1 MVDYNKRL
9 VEVDEILEYFSEEDL
24 IKIPDEVRKEIR
36 DNMDEEY
43 YWEYYETKS
52 LKDQDVSKDTITIL
66 AYLNMEYLLDEEQKK
81 LMQEIYEL
89 NEKKSEEAK
98 AEKYS
103 VEDLFKRNK
112 YQEEEKGTQ
121 EVKALVKCE
130 ESKWYQK
137 LFNKILNIFKR

>member
-66 AYLNMEYLLDEEQKK
+66 AYLNMEYL
-81 LMQEIYEL
+81 I
-89 NEKKSEEAK
+89 
-98 AEKYS
+98 
-103 VEDLFKRNK
+103 R
-112 YQEEEKGTQ
+112 
-121 EVKALVKCE
+121 
-130 ESKWYQK
+130 
-137 LFNKILNIFKR
+137 